1 MPSLVE
7 LHLLHLIGLS
17 QISGN
22 SDNVLFLLARPKDG
36 KFGLFHFEGVLLLS
50 HFNLIKQHFGIVK
63 L

>member
-1 MPSLVE
+1 
-7 LHLLHLIGLS
+7 LS

-22 SDNVLFLLARPKDG
+22 SNNVLFLLARPKDG

-50 HFNLIKQHFGIVK
+50 HFNLIKQHLGAVK